1 MIWRYWPTRLL
12 IKELASIDPD
22 LYPNL
27 EEMLPSIRGDDFNP
41 TELSSKSNLVKILMS
56 FADSA
61 YFETEENMRKCIER
75 LPPRNLAGL
84 VMTLREHGYDV
95 KGEDHMHTAEK
106 ISNLRWNYKNIA
118 FCGAFLNYFDL
129 PDHFCQA

>member
-12 IKELASIDPD
+12 VEELASIDPD

-106 ISNLRWNYKNIA
+106 ISNLRWSA
-118 FCGAFLNYFDL
+118 
-129 PDHFCQA
+129 Q